1 MSDRDTAEPFVA
13 TPGTLNVLG
22 ADQLTGKVK
31 FVGANAIGPKIT
43 MELTNVMFRPANVA
57 FGMIHDEWG
66 NLQVTG
72 EVLVDAATGFFGTIT
87 HPDTTLVSPLTSLY
101 YIGKGIVSVQI
112 LAGITPPDSAYRD
125 IGNVPVFEFTP
136 NITVL
141 THYSSRLG
149 IRSKDLEVIHEKQA
163 SLTMH
168 LDEWGFKNLQLA
180 FMATVGP

>member
-1 MSDRDTAEPFVA
+1 MSEDRVTPLVA

-57 FGMIHDEWG
+57 HGVIQDEWG
-66 NLQVTG
+66 LLQVTG
-72 EVLVDAATGFFGTIT
+72 EVLVDSVTGFFGTIT
-87 HPDTTLVSPLTSLY
+87 HPDTTLVNPLTSLY

-125 IGNVPVFEFTP
+125 VGNVPVFEFVP

-149 IRSKDLEVIHEKQA
+149 IRSKDLEVVHEKQA
-163 SLTMH
+163 TLNMH
-168 LDEWGFKNLQLA
+168 MDEWSFKNLQLA